1 MGVNHLSET
10 QQQRAAAAAAM
21 SINKVNTPYPLI
33 DADPHFNRVVRYMRP
48 SDYAAMGVFT
58 LGAPAAIYGY
68 QMADPAPLTRGGLR
82 GPLRLATFLGLCG
95 GFLFAYQNSSKRF
108 WGWTENERE
117 QKMDHEELSARAKA
131 GLPLYGETD
140 LPEYIQ
146 GVAHRNSLWSQLKF
160 SAIPWFNVVNHP
172 HHGVDTKRYYE
183 SKDE

>member
-68 QMADPAPLTRGGLR
+68 QMADPAPLRRL
-82 GPLRLATFLGLCG
+82 PLRVPEQLEALLGLD
-95 GFLFAYQNSSKRF
+95 R
-108 WGWTENERE
+108 ER
-117 QKMDHEELSARAKA
+117 ARAKDGPRGTVGA
-131 GLPLYGETD
+131 RQSWLAALWRDRLARVHPGRCAPQLALEPTQVLCDPLVQRREPPASRCRYEA
-140 LPEYIQ
+140 LLRVQ
-146 GVAHRNSLWSQLKF
+146 GRVISRC
-160 SAIPWFNVVNHP
+160 NVCAF
-172 HHGVDTKRYYE
+172 TARK
-183 SKDE
+183 